1 MLRNARRLSLAA
13 LCATLLIAPG
23 AGPLGGQ
30 ARAGV
35 IPALATATPAH
46 GMGWTATWAASPMAP
61 TPLLPNQAVK
71 GFDNQTV
78 RNIILTSIGGSE
90 LRVRLSNAFGRV
102 PLRVARTSVSLP
114 LGGALV
120 APGSERHVTFG
131 GKISVTLPPGG
142 QAVSDPVPMT
152 TTALEEL
159 AVDVWLRAP
168 TGPATYHY
176 EAGQTSYVAAGDMC
190 GDPSMGVTKSLPSWY
205 FVDGVDVRGSGQ
217 HPGAVVAF
225 GDSIT
230 DGHGS
235 QAGANDRWP
244 NDLARRL
251 DARFG
256 SRAPGVIDEGIDGN
270 RVLSPSACFGPSALA
285 RMRRD
290 VLGQP
295 GARWV
300 LVLEGVNDI
309 GFSQEPDKGCTKPN
323 TNVTA
328 AQIIEGYRM
337 LIAQAHAHGLKVI
350 GGTITPFKGSFY
362 WSPAGEAKREAVN
375 HWIRTSGAFD
385 AVVDFARAV
394 QDPPYPQYL
403 NPAYNSGDNLHP
415 NDAGYQAMAGAVNLA
430 LLRQ

>member
-1 MLRNARRLSLAA
+1 MIITLSNARRLLVAA

-23 AGPLGGQ
+23 AGGLGGQ
-30 ARAGV
+30 ARAGA
-35 IPALATATPAH
+35 IPAH

-61 TPLLPNQAVK
+61 TSLLPNQAVK

-78 RNIILTSIGGSE
+78 RNIIFTSIGGSE

-102 PLRVARTSVSLP
+102 PVRVARTSVSLP
-114 LGGALV
+114 LSGSLV
-120 APGSERHVTFG
+120 APGTEHHVFFG
-131 GKISVTLPPGG
+131 GNISVTLPPGG
-142 QAVSDPVPMT
+142 EVVSDPVPMT

-159 AVDVWLRAP
+159 VVDVWLKTA

-176 EAGQTSYVAAGDMC
+176 EAGQTSYVATGDMC
-190 GDPSMGVTKSLPSWY
+190 GDPSMGATVSLPSWY
-205 FVDGVDVRGSGQ
+205 FVDGVDVRGSGGQ
-217 HPGAVVAF
+217 QPGAVVAF

-235 QAGANDRWP
+235 QVGANDRWP

-251 DARFG
+251 DARLG
-256 SRAPGVIDEGIDGN
+256 SQAPGVIDEGIDGN

-300 LVLEGVNDI
+300 LVLEGINDI

-323 TNVTA
+323 TNITA
-328 AQIIEGYRM
+328 AQLIEGYRM
-337 LIAQAHAHGLKVI
+337 LITEAHAQRLKII
-350 GGTITPFKGSFY
+350 GCTITPFKGSSY

-375 HWIRTSGAFD
+375 NWIRTSGAFD

-394 QDPPYPQYL
+394 QNPIAPQYL

-415 NDAGYQAMAGAVNLA
+415 NDAGYRAMANAINLT
-430 LLRQ
+430 LLK